1 MKAKTFKD
9 WLIESAYTGG
19 DLPKRITLITSF
31 PDSYAD
37 LSKDAFEDAFKK
49 LETELKRW
57 DVTANLFWHEFGKS
71 DTLYCWFGWDSLQ
84 EWGSA
89 VNLDEE
95 RLSPTALKEIWK
107 KGELTVHSARNDWDA
122 VKALLSLTNGLQT
135 DDLVW
140 LNQWCELN
148 GHRDLSIKIK
158 ELPNWPGDLTDW
170 ALGDW

>member
-9 WLIESAYTGG
+9 WLVESSYTGG
-19 DLPKRITLITSF
+19 DLPRRITLITSWS
-31 PDSYAD
+31 DSYD
-37 LSKDAFEDAFKK
+37 SGRFDET
-49 LETELKRW
+49 LEVLKAELKRW
-57 DVTANLFWHEFGKS
+57 DVTAELFWHEFGKA

-89 VNLDEE
+89 VNLDVDAA
-95 RLSPTALKEIWK
+95 RLSPSALTQIWK
-107 KGELTVHSARNDWDA
+107 KAELSIHSSKNGWDA
-122 VKALLSLTNGLQT
+122 AKALIAFGNGIPA
-135 DDLVW
+135 DELVW

>member
-9 WLIESAYTGG
+9 WLVESSYTSG
-19 DLPKRITLITSF
+19 DLPRRITLITSWS
-31 PDSYAD
+31 DGY
-37 LSKDAFEDAFKK
+37 DAFEDTFKK

-57 DVTANLFWHEFGKS
+57 DITAELFWHEFGKA
-71 DTLYCWFGWDSLQ
+71 DTIYCWFGWESLQ

-89 VNLDEE
+89 VNLEEE
-95 RLSPTALKEIWK
+95 RLSPSFLTKIWK
-107 KGELTVHSARNDWDA
+107 TAGLSIHSSRNGWDA
-122 VKALLSLTNGLQT
+122 VQSLIAFGDNLPA
-135 DDLVW
+135 DELVW

>member
-9 WLIESAYTGG
+9 WLIESTYTGG
-19 DLPKRITLITSF
+19 DLPRKITLITSWS
-31 PDSYAD
+31 DSYD
-37 LSKDAFEDAFKK
+37 SGRFDET
-49 LETELKRW
+49 LEVLKAELKRW
-57 DVTANLFWHEFGKS
+57 DVTAELFWHEFGKA

-84 EWGSA
+84 EWGSV
-89 VNLDEE
+89 VNLEKE
-95 RLSPTALKEIWK
+95 LLSPSALTEIWK
-107 KGELTVHSARNDWDA
+107 KCELSIHSAQADRDA
-122 VKALLSLTNGLQT
+122 VRSLITYADGLPA

-148 GHRDLSIKIK
+148 NHRDLSIKIK